1 MENKRKQKR
10 ILVSKLFHCAF
21 TIFLTFLLLVFPPA
35 ECELGPAQA
44 CVKTQATKIVLHVMA
59 FSDVILD
66 NFKAFSA
73 HF

>member
-1 MENKRKQKR
+1 MDGKHKKTEEDLSLKTFS
-10 ILVSKLFHCAF
+10 LCFFCYVF
-21 TIFLTFLLLVFPPA
+21 TFSFFPA
-35 ECELGPAQA
+35 ECELGPAQL
-44 CVKTQATKIVLHVMA
+44 CVKTQTAKIVLHVMA